1 MTSPASG
8 QALTASTPTTS
19 AGVANGKWVT
29 PEVPARLNRDY
40 QKDEL
45 CRVLSL
51 DGGGA
56 KGFYTLGAL
65 RALEDM
71 LGCPLY
77 KRFDL
82 IFGTSTGAIIAALL
96 ALGCDVETIHETYKA
111 HVPGVMGEES
121 PEAKTAALKRL
132 AEQVF
137 KDAAFTDVK
146 TRVGIVAT
154 KWVED
159 RPMIFKADVAQAHG
173 SHGSFKPGFGVSIAE
188 AVQASCSAYPF
199 FKRKFVHTADGDDFE
214 LIDGGFCANNPTL
227 YAIADANVALKKAR
241 SELRVLS
248 IGVGV
253 YPQPTP
259 GWRDLL
265 TVKHWKGKAAKSL
278 IDAENLV
285 QKTLE
290 INTQSMDQLQT
301 ILFRDV
307 PTVRINQTFS
317 EPQMATDFM
326 ERDLAKL
333 NLLRQRGRNTFA
345 AVENNVKNLLAGAA

>member
-1 MTSPASG
+1 MS
-8 QALTASTPTTS
+8 
-19 AGVANGKWVT
+19 GKWVT
-29 PEVPARLNRDY
+29 PAVPAHLNRDY
-40 QKDEL
+40 PKDDF

-82 IFGTSTGAIIAALL
+82 IFGTSTGAIIAVLL
-96 ALGCDVETIHETYKA
+96 ALGCDVESIHEIYKA
-111 HVPGVMGEES
+111 HVPSVMGEEG
-121 PEAKTAALKRL
+121 PEAKSAALKRL

-137 KDAAFTDVK
+137 RDAAFTDVK

-154 KWVED
+154 KWILE

-199 FKRKFVHTADGDDFE
+199 FKRKVVRTAHGDDVE

-227 YAIADANVALKKAR
+227 YAIADATMALKKQR

-253 YPQPTP
+253 YPQPAP
-259 GWRDLL
+259 GWSALL
-265 TVKHWKGKAAKSL
+265 TLKHWKGKAAKSL

-307 PTVRINQTFS
+307 QTVRINQAFS

-326 ERDLAKL
+326 ERDLVKL
-333 NLLRQRGRNTFA
+333 NLLRQQGRNTFA
-345 AVENNVKNLLAGAA
+345 SVENNVKNLLAGAA